1 MEIKGGKI
9 ILEKEL
15 NNLDKLAI
23 DFIKILKSHSDYVL
37 ISGYVSILFGRSR
50 ISEDIDMLIPK
61 MDFLKFVQLYGSLVK
76 NFWCINGDDK
86 KELFDML
93 ESGHSIRFARKEKV
107 IPNIELKFA
116 KKFLDKISIDKKI
129 EVIIGKNTLFVSP
142 IELQIAYKEKVLKSP
157 KDMEDALHLREVF
170 KDKIEKEKIKYYEE
184 LIRKH
189 EGYK

>member
-1 MEIKGGKI
+1 MEIKQGKI

-15 NNLDKLAI
+15 NNLDKFAI
-23 DFIKILKSHSDYVL
+23 DFIKILKDHSDYVL

-61 MDFLKFVQLYGSLVK
+61 INFLKFVQLYESLVK
-76 NFWCINGDDK
+76 IFWCINGDDK

-93 ESGHSIRFARKEKV
+93 ESGHSIRFARKNKA

-116 KKFLDKISIDKKI
+116 KKFLDKLSVDKKI
-129 EVIIGKNTLFVSP
+129 EVVLGKNILYVSS

-170 KDKIEKEKIKYYEE
+170 KGKIEKEKIKYYEE
-184 LIRKH
+184 LIIKH